1 MHTTSAHPSDT
12 SDQQFAYAYFSDRDS
27 ARAAVQNLIERGFD
41 SEHIGVVLRD
51 ESANQPGAVE
61 HKTGVGAG
69 AAIGGLLGLAAGA
82 AALPAAG
89 VIAVGGAFATLGGAA
104 TGGAAGSLMG
114 VLGGLGVWKE
124 DAELPNE
131 AFEAGGV
138 LVGALTGEERTG
150 LANEAL
156 TAAGARETKVAPH
169 IESRQDLADAAQSA
183 KGLSL
188 PQKERTH
195 PDVLA
200 RKIFVLTVA
209 CVIAFASAI
218 FAFIRPV

>member
-1 MHTTSAHPSDT
+1 METTSTHPSD
-12 SDQQFAYAYFSDRDS
+12 QRFAYAYFRDRE
-27 ARAAVQNLIERGFD
+27 AAQAAVQNLIERGFD
-41 SEHIGVVLRD
+41 SEHIGVVMRD
-51 ESANQPGAVE
+51 ESKEQSGGVE
-61 HKTGVGAG
+61 HKTGISTG
-69 AAIGGLLGLAAGA
+69 AAVGGLLGLAAGA

-104 TGGAAGSLMG
+104 TGGAAGTLMG

-131 AFEAGGV
+131 AFEKGGV

-156 TAAGARETKVAPH
+156 SAAGARETKVAPH
-169 IESRQDLADAAQSA
+169 IESKRDLEAAAQSS
-183 KGLSL
+183 KELSL
-188 PQKERTH
+188 PQPERTR

-200 RKIFVLTVA
+200 RNVFLMTLAYVVA
-209 CVIAFASAI
+209 VAGSIW
-218 FAFIRPV
+218 AFIRPV

>member
-1 MHTTSAHPSDT
+1 MHTTSTHT
-12 SDQQFAYAYFSDRDS
+12 SDHQFAYAYFRDRE
-27 ARAAVQNLIERGFD
+27 AAQAAVHNLIERGFD
-41 SEHIGVVLRD
+41 TEHIGVVMRD
-51 ESANQPGAVE
+51 ESTNQAGGVE
-61 HKTGVGAG
+61 HKTGVAAG
-69 AAIGGLLGLAAGA
+69 AAVGGLLGLAAGA

-104 TGGAAGSLMG
+104 TGGAAGTLVG

-138 LVGALTGEERTG
+138 LVGALVGQERTQ

-156 TAAGARETKVAPH
+156 TAAGAHETKVAPQ
-169 IESRQDLADAAQSA
+169 IETRQDLQDAAA
-183 KGLSL
+183 KSPTLSL
-188 PQKERTH
+188 PQPERTR

-200 RKIFVLTVA
+200 RKVFVLTVA
-209 CVIAFASAI
+209 FVLAFAGSI
-218 FAFIRPV
+218 YAFIRPV